1 MKSANGFATA
11 LLSLSLALPLAAAA
25 EPVPPPDAPPMPAPP
40 APEQI
45 WQAGLARI
53 AGNYR
58 FVQIASPGGLWQK
71 TVTAGKEDVQQLS
84 LSQLPKALREQLQKA
99 EIEILDLQTP
109 TTVKASS
116 EKSPGVGGMLRH
128 YSEDT
133 PGRLVMRGLPGIG
146 SVDGD
151 SGNFS
156 GGVIFGLD
164 HTSLSTPSVP
174 GVLFTRAKTEATW
187 GAATLDYAELI
198 AQKPLPKGQED
209 GDPQYPIFNA
219 RILRS
224 GVEIFAFFQWTD
236 PEAKKKGTQR
246 EIWGTVRLLRV
257 NGDTAPPPAPTP
269 AKK

>member
-1 MKSANGFATA
+1 MKPLNSLAAAFVAA
-11 LLSLSLALPLAAAA
+11 LVALPLAAAA
-25 EPVPPPDAPPMPAPP
+25 EPAPTPDAPPPP

-53 AGNYR
+53 AGKYR
-58 FVQIASPGGLWQK
+58 FIQIASPGGLWQK
-71 TVTAGKEDVQQLS
+71 TVANGKEDLQQLS

-99 EIEILDLQTP
+99 EIQLLDLQTP

-128 YSEDT
+128 YSEET
-133 PGRLVMRGLPGIG
+133 AGRLVMRGLPGIG
-146 SVDGD
+146 STGGD
-151 SGNFS
+151 SGNF
-156 GGVIFGLD
+156 GGEVIFAID
-164 HTSLSTPSVP
+164 HTSLSNPSVP
-174 GVLFTRAKTEATW
+174 GVLFTRAQTEATW
-187 GAATLDYAELI
+187 GVATLDYAELI

-209 GDPQYPIFNA
+209 GDPEYPIFNA

-236 PEAKKKGTQR
+236 PEAKKKGTHR
-246 EIWGTVRLLRV
+246 EIWGTVRLLRAE
-257 NGDTAPPPAPTP
+257 GDAAPPPPPAP